1 MLFSETKINVL
12 TAYRNYMRKNI
23 SGITEKLHAYYIICY
38 RLLLHTGY
46 QFTLL
51 TTIYLL
57 LRLLIK

>member
-46 QFTLL
+46 HLHC
-51 TTIYLL
+51 
-57 LRLLIK
+57 